1 MVLHMEAI
9 WLSVVYFGG
18 LFLAKVLDNALGTA
32 KIILI
37 QRNKTFFAG
46 LALGLSN
53 LIYFIITKN
62 IVSSESNVALII
74 VSVASAVGCW
84 ITVAVNKYLSKDQL
98 YVNVVM
104 SDNLE
109 AMKDFRDFLAEHHI
123 KNVASDSYT
132 LDWNRKTIT
141 ITAYAETKQE
151 SSLIS
156 SYIKNS
162 PNKFKRL
169 VQK

>member
-1 MVLHMEAI
+1 MEMKFWKNNELDDATIIKALNQAVKDYEDGAI
-9 WLSVVYFGG
+9 AEV
-18 LFLAKVLDNALGTA
+18 
-32 KIILI
+32 
-37 QRNKTFFAG
+37 
-46 LALGLSN
+46 
-53 LIYFIITKN
+53 
-62 IVSSESNVALII
+62 
-74 VSVASAVGCW
+74 
-84 ITVAVNKYLSKDQL
+84 
-98 YVNVVM
+98 
-104 SDNLE
+104 
-109 AMKDFRDFLAEHHI
+109 RDSLAEHHI

-132 LDWNRKTIT
+132 LDWNTKTIT

>member
-1 MVLHMEAI
+1 MEAV

-62 IVSSESNVALII
+62 IVSSESNVSLII

-84 ITVAVNKYLSKDQL
+84 ITVAINKYLSKDQL

-132 LDWNRKTIT
+132 LDWNTKTIT

-156 SYIKNS
+156 NYIKNS

>member
-1 MVLHMEAI
+1 MYKDMPQLLSPTENGDFKLEHFEVRNGDIRAILSGVNPGNYVRLMHRGEVVMSDTYMEKRTNSSFCA
-9 WLSVVYFGG
+9 
-18 LFLAKVLDNALGTA
+18 NAYG
-32 KIILI
+32 
-37 QRNKTFFAG
+37 
-46 LALGLSN
+46 
-53 LIYFIITKN
+53 
-62 IVSSESNVALII
+62 
-74 VSVASAVGCW
+74 
-84 ITVAVNKYLSKDQL
+84 
-98 YVNVVM
+98 VVM

-132 LDWNRKTIT
+132 LDWNTKTIT

>member
-1 MVLHMEAI
+1 MVLHMEAV
-9 WLSVVYFGG
+9 WLSVLYLGG

-53 LIYFIITKN
+53 MIYFIITKN
-62 IVSSESNVALII
+62 IVSSESNVSLII

-84 ITVAVNKYLSKDQL
+84 ITVAINKYLSKDQL

-132 LDWNRKTIT
+132 LDWNTKTIT

>member
-1 MVLHMEAI
+1 MVLHMEAV

-62 IVSSESNVALII
+62 IVSSESNVSLII

-84 ITVAVNKYLSKDQL
+84 ITVAINKYLSKDKL

-132 LDWNRKTIT
+132 LDWNTKTIT

>member
-1 MVLHMEAI
+1 MVLHMEAV
-9 WLSVVYFGG
+9 WLSVLYLGG

-37 QRNKTFFAG
+37 QRNKTFLAG
-46 LALGLSN
+46 LALGFSN

-62 IVSSESNVALII
+62 IVSSESNVSLFI
-74 VSVASAVGCW
+74 VSFASAVGCW
-84 ITVAVNKYLSKDQL
+84 LTIGINNYLSKDQL

-132 LDWNRKTIT
+132 LDWNTKTIT
-141 ITAYAETKQE
+141 ITAYAEMKQE